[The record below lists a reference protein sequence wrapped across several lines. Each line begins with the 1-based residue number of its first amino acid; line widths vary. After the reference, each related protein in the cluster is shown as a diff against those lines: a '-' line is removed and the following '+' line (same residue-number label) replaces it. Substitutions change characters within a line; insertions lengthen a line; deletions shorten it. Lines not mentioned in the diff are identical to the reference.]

1 MLKKNK
7 PDTRKNNVMAKQ
19 ETQTRRL
26 DKKLNAL
33 DSQGIKVQIYKFF
46 NEKYREATSDLRY
59 LENASKTRY
68 GVVVRT
74 VQGKLTE
81 FKPDYRLGKELAVA
95 QRYSE
100 ICSSLFEEWERNS
113 DWFTKGLSNKMFVR
127 SDLMPH
133 RIKITG
139 VRIERLQDIS
149 DEDCLA
155 EGIEKE
161 ERTDG
166 GHNYTFFDV
175 KRERYIRERT
185 PRDAYARLI
194 DKICGQGTWGSNPY
208 VWVYNFELIK

>member
-1 MLKKNK
+1 MMFNDRFDL
-7 PDTRKNNVMAKQ
+7 TRAVLEGRK
-19 ETQTRRL
+19 TQTRRL

-149 DEDCLA
+149 DKDCLA

-166 GHNYTFFDV
+166 GH
-175 KRERYIRERT
+175 
-185 PRDAYARLI
+185 
-194 DKICGQGTWGSNPY
+194 
-208 VWVYNFELIK
+208 